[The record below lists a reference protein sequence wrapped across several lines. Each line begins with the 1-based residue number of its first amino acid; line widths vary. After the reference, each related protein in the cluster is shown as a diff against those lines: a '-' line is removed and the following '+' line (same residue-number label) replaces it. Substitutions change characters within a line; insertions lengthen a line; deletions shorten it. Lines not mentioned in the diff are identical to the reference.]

1 MSNKTPKR
9 HFYYSNVGMDEQ
21 TKQQLFEV
29 AEHYH
34 LKPSQIVRML
44 IKQEHQSI
52 NKKGVTNV

>member
-29 AEHYH
+29 AAHYH
-34 LKPSQIVRML
+34 LKASQIVRML
-44 IKQEHQSI
+44 IKKEHQLI
-52 NKKGVTNV
+52 KKGVTDV

>member
-29 AEHYH
+29 AAHYH

-52 NKKGVTNV
+52 KGGDR